1 MLGISRAYLNKAFQQ
16 ELGMSVQRFLIDY
29 RMHCAANLLYNSAM
43 NIQQISE
50 AVGYEDQMTF
60 SKAFKKKFGV
70 SPSSYRKPS
79 HPLPVYHEKQPSPP
93 F

>member
-1 MLGISRAYLNKAFQQ
+1 
-16 ELGMSVQRFLIDY
+16 FLIDY

-70 SPSSYRKPS
+70 SPSSSRTPT
-79 HPLPVYHEKQPSPP
+79 PPPRVYHQKPPPPP
-93 F
+93 FL